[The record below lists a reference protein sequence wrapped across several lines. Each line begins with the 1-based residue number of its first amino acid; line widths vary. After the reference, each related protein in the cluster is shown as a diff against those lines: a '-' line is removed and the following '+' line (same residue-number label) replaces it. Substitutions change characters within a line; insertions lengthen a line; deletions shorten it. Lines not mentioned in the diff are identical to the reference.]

1 MPMPS
6 AWIDKIFMKLELTYG
21 HRFLSQWTGV
31 DSSVIKADWA
41 HELDGFEKHPE
52 SIAYALKHLPTEQPP
67 TVLVFRNLCRN
78 APLPEFKA
86 LPAPEVD
93 KEKAQEAVQKALQ
106 AIKFQGDYL
115 DPIRRLRERELRGD
129 KTLTKGQREF
139 WRTALKHE
147 LGAQA

>member
-31 DSSVIKADWA
+31 DSAVIKADWS
-41 HELDGFEKHPE
+41 HELDGFEKHPD
-52 SIAYALKHLPTEQPP
+52 SIAYALKHLPTEPP

-78 APLPEFKA
+78 APPPEFKA

-93 KEKAQEAVQKALQ
+93 KVAAQKAVAKAIEAVKYT
-106 AIKFQGDYL
+106 GDYL
-115 DPIRRLRERELRGD
+115 DPIRKLRERELKGD
-129 KTLTKGQREF
+129 KTLTKFQREF
-139 WRTALKHE
+139 WRIALKHE